1 VAALNLHFLRA
12 IPKGKRDWP
21 GKSGASFDLECT
33 PSHSSKP
40 TEAPRSLHGTIFP
53 ERKCMVNLICPHE
66 KQITF
71 DNHRLNYT
79 DETTNLLRI

>member
-1 VAALNLHFLRA
+1 
-12 IPKGKRDWP
+12 
-21 GKSGASFDLECT
+21 
-33 PSHSSKP
+33 
-40 TEAPRSLHGTIFP
+40 
-53 ERKCMVNLICPHE
+53 MVNLICPHE